1 MKHHLRTAILL
12 LILLG
17 AIPAAAQQ
25 ETGVMAPQF
34 DPTKPIH
41 IQAGRLE
48 ADHGSQVVRFVGN
61 VIVVQD
67 DAALNCD
74 ILLLYYKAAEKPE
87 PIKDEATEEPDPLGQ
102 LPETSGEIERLI
114 ALGRVRLVQGDRQ
127 ATAGQAEYNHERQTI
142 TLTDNP
148 LVVQGPNS
156 IKGSTILIHVP
167 NQRVEV
173 VGSRTERVSVTINP
187 RSAEE
192 AARQGKGQEKK

>member
-1 MKHHLRTAILL
+1 MRQLLRILTFLVILL
-12 LILLG
+12 SAG
-17 AIPAAAQQ
+17 AAVAQQ
-25 ETGVMAPQF
+25 GSGVMAPQF

-61 VIVVQD
+61 VIVLQD

-74 ILLLYYKAAEKPE
+74 ILLLYYQAAEKPE
-87 PIKDEATEEPDPLGQ
+87 PPAGEQAADPLGQ

-114 ALGRVRLVQGDRQ
+114 ALGRVRLVQGERQ
-127 ATAGQAEYNHERQTI
+127 ATAGRAEYNHEQQTI

-148 LVVQGPNS
+148 LVMQGPNS
-156 IKGSTILIHVP
+156 ISGSTILIHVP

-173 VGSRTERVSVTINP
+173 AGSRSQRVSVTINP

-192 AARQGKGQEKK
+192 AARQGKERNQK